1 MYNVFQIYN
10 IYKKKHKQFFIS
22 TQKCHGLCAMIKTFS
37 VVWGGRSIPQSS
49 SENNKNRLFY
59 QSRK

>member
-1 MYNVFQIYN
+1 MYFRYTIYIKKNTNSFLFQL
-10 IYKKKHKQFFIS
+10 KS
-22 TQKCHGLCAMIKTFS
+22 AMDCAMIKTFS